1 MDLETQK
8 LLQLLFITITTSV
21 PNFIIFL
28 CMVHRAAIDF
38 KRRKKNNN
46 NKYSCKQQYGAK
58 PCKAEQATAAVAQ
71 CGARRAKH
79 QKFNVHQAQ

>member
-8 LLQLLFITITTSV
+8 LPQLLFITITTSV

-46 NKYSCKQQYGAK
+46 NNNNKYSCKQQYGAK

-71 CGARRAKH
+71 CGARRAKT
-79 QKFNVHQAQ
+79 AEIECT